1 MKQFINKI
9 INFFVMNVLI
19 NDTLINGTVIT
30 MLDESGLS
38 TPPPYLPCFN
48 EPSRVAQLPG
58 DCLNYTYSGHYDYD
72 DDEALQLQ
80 KVVRMVVPTFFG
92 IIGLSGLLGNAL
104 VVLVVAANP
113 LMRSTTNLLI
123 INLAVADLLFVIFCV
138 PFTATDYVMP
148 SWPFGDM
155 WCKFVQYMIVVTAH
169 ASIYT
174 LVLMSLDR
182 FLAVVHPI
190 ASMSIRTE
198 KNALYAIIFL
208 WILIT
213 TTAIPVAISHGEVSQ
228 VWHEANSS
236 ACIFLY
242 EEYNLV
248 AFQVKT
254 ELMLQFIFQVSFFLS
269 SYVIPLA
276 LISMLYMAMLAR
288 LWKGAPGGRVS
299 AESRRGKKRVTRM
312 VVVVVL
318 AFAICWLP
326 IQLILVLKSLKL
338 YETTK
343 TNVIMQVV
351 SHVLAYMNSC
361 VNPVLYAFLSDNFR
375 KAFRKKCGCKT
386 PVHYYN
392 KTRRPTATT
401 TAITTNAFID

>member
-1 MKQFINKI
+1 MEMF
-9 INFFVMNVLI
+9 
-19 NDTLINGTVIT
+19 NDTFGNVTSL
-30 MLDESGLS
+30 SS
-38 TPPPYLPCFN
+38 TPQTMTLKQCIGDA
-48 EPSRVAQLPG
+48 SRVAYLPT
-58 DCLNYTYSGHYDYD
+58 DCVNASSLDYEEF
-72 DDEALQLQ
+72 DEESLQLQ
-80 KVVRMVVPTFFG
+80 QVVKIVVPTFFG

-113 LMRSTTNLLI
+113 QMRSTTNLLI

-138 PFTATDYVMP
+138 PFTATDYVLP
-148 SWPFGDM
+148 SWPFGDL

-198 KNALYAIIFL
+198 RNALFAIIFL
-208 WILIT
+208 WIIIT
-213 TTAIPVAISHGEVSQ
+213 TTAIPVAVTHGEVMQ
-228 VWHEANSS
+228 VWQGESNS

-242 EEYNLV
+242 QDYNLV
-248 AFQVKT
+248 G
-254 ELMLQFIFQVSFFLS
+254 FQVSFFLS

-276 LISMLYMAMLAR
+276 LISMLYVAMLAR

-338 YETTK
+338 YETTTIK
-343 TNVIMQVV
+343 VIMQVAA
-351 SHVLAYMNSC
+351 HVLAYMNSC
-361 VNPVLYAFLSDNFR
+361 VNPFLYAFLSDNFR
-375 KAFRKKCGCKT
+375 KAFRKI
-386 PVHYYN
+386 VVE
-392 KTRRPTATT
+392 
-401 TAITTNAFID
+401 